1 MSVWRWREARLDEC
15 RLALRRSRIEWT
27 FRRNSDQSASNSTD
41 LGLAALSSRSA
52 VSLILWLRKL
62 RKYLNRTSSPMQG
75 RVLGVS
81 YGESPLANLMA
92 AAGTYVASDIAERH
106 MTTVGLMPPSRR
118 LVAPVRSAIPTSRGV
133 QRTKQFA

>member
-1 MSVWRWREARLDEC
+1 MDVQEEFRPISLKFDGSRVGRIVFAVRRL
-15 RLALRRSRIEWT
+15 
-27 FRRNSDQSASNSTD
+27 TD
-41 LGLAALSSRSA
+41 
-52 VSLILWLRKL
+52 LWLRKL

-75 RVLGVS
+75 RVLGAS

-92 AAGTYVASDIAERH
+92 AAGTYVALDIAERH

>member
-81 YGESPLANLMA
+81 YGESPLASLMA

-106 MTTVGLMPPSRR
+106 MTTVDLMPPSRR